1 MLAKII
7 VLLVLGAIVASLGS
21 ALYYLLKDADRRS
34 PRTVKALTLR
44 IGLSIALFFSLLLG
58 YRLGFLHPHGLKPDF
73 QAPRV
78 SPGEGG
84 QRSRLAPGERP

>member
-7 VLLVLGAIVASLGS
+7 VLLVLSAIVASLGS

-44 IGLSIALFFSLLLG
+44 IGLSIALFFSLLLA
-58 YRLGFLHPHGLKPDF
+58 YRLGFLHPHGLKPNF
-73 QAPRV
+73 QAPLV
-78 SPGEGG
+78 PAGEGG
-84 QRSRLAPGERP
+84 QRGRLVPGERL